1 MLADFFMLSN
11 MSEYCTLR
19 LKKDVKQELSQLG
32 NLSSNYSDVI
42 HNLIKNAKQV
52 TQKEVTA

>member
-11 MSEYCTLR
+11 MSEYCTLH
-19 LKKDVKQELSQLG
+19 LKDAKQELSQLG

-42 HNLIKNAKQV
+42 HNLIK
-52 TQKEVTA
+52 TQNR